1 MKKTRRVFSSD
12 FKSKVVLESLK
23 ERETL
28 AVLAKRFE
36 IHPQQITDWKQQF
49 LLGVGSVFGDSKKQ
63 EKSDSEQELL
73 VSSLYEKIGRL
84 EVENGYLKKKLS
96 QK

>member
-1 MKKTRRVFSSD
+1 MKKNRRVFSVE

-23 ERETL
+23 ERETM
-28 AVLAKRFE
+28 AALAKRFE

-49 LLGVGSVFGDSKKQ
+49 LLGVGAVFGENKKK
-63 EKSDSEQELL
+63 EKEDSELENL

-84 EVENGYLKKKLS
+84 EVENGFLKKKLS
-96 QK
+96 QT

>member
-1 MKKTRRVFSSD
+1 MKKNRRVFSVE

-23 ERETL
+23 ERETM
-28 AVLAKRFE
+28 AALAKRFE

-49 LLGVGSVFGDSKKQ
+49 LLGVGAVFGESKKK
-63 EKSDSEQELL
+63 EKEDSELENL

-84 EVENGYLKKKLS
+84 EVENGFLKKKLS
-96 QK
+96 QT

>member
-1 MKKTRRVFSSD
+1 M
-12 FKSKVVLESLK
+12 
-23 ERETL
+23 
-28 AVLAKRFE
+28 AALAKRFE

-49 LLGVGSVFGDSKKQ
+49 LLGVGCVFGDSKKQ

-96 QK
+96 QT

>member
-49 LLGVGSVFGDSKKQ
+49 LVGVGAVFGDSKKQ
-63 EKSDSEQELL
+63 EKSDSDQEVL